1 MQVYARECTHRHAN
15 GVQEVASSNLAA
27 PIAELVINKAL
38 LMVSGWMALDPL
50 LHWVATLRSASG
62 QLLRYRRVI
71 SESLSV
77 RFEHRIN
84 VSKLLPR
91 DGSHTYAYRVP
102 WGGSVN
108 VLG

>member
-1 MQVYARECTHRHAN
+1 
-15 GVQEVASSNLAA
+15 
-27 PIAELVINKAL
+27 
-38 LMVSGWMALDPL
+38 
-50 LHWVATLRSASG
+50 
-62 QLLRYRRVI
+62 VI

-84 VSKLLPR
+84 VSKLLLR